1 VPDALLAPS
10 LVRALPASSR
20 SLAELIERLR
30 TPMAGGGHAFAL
42 HETTSSARP
51 YLLAALHNAV
61 KGQLFVIVPT
71 TDVAERTFTDL
82 TYYLGERAAETV
94 ALLRPR
100 DETLGALESPS
111 ERSARMTLLADM
123 CARKPQV
130 IVAPVAALRQ
140 FVIPRQVFEDA
151 SFQLRRGETADWD
164 ATLVRLYR
172 LGYARVDVVS
182 AAGEYA
188 VRGGIL
194 DVFPATADL
203 PARIEFFGDD
213 VDAIRQFEV
222 QSQRS
227 TGELDAVRIAP
238 WLEILRDEALRANV
252 LARAHGEPNVVSAL
266 RAYLAGGADVPE
278 PWLGL
283 AYDEHA
289 TVLDYLHPESL
300 VVLEEPGMLET
311 IEHGLD
317 EERSRGTQAL
327 MAGVDSGEL
336 DVRDDEVGEA
346 LLADVIAPYP
356 RLNDYTERFAARRT
370 LTVTGGI
377 EAGNLPWLPRAMD
390 SFVLETRPAEHFN
403 RRIELFTGQVREWV
417 TAGDTVWLAATG
429 ASRLA
434 EILRAANV
442 GVDRTAPLVHLRAS
456 GTDGVAMMSRGGAL
470 RPGGAESKT
479 EHRSNGIGVP
489 VRPAARGR
497 VYVDQGSIEAGF
509 SIPALHLHVLGDR
522 EIFGQPAK
530 RVKLRAVKEGVP
542 VTLADLRVG
551 DYIVHAVHGI
561 GQYLGLRTETIL
573 GATSDYL
580 DLKYAGTD
588 RMLVPVHQMH
598 QVTKYSAS
606 EGTAPRLS
614 KMGGAD
620 WARTKTRVSEK
631 LAEIAEGLVALY
643 AEREIAH
650 GHAFGPDTPWQAE
663 LEESF
668 PYEPTPDQAK
678 AIDEAKHDM
687 EEPRPMDRLVCGD
700 VGYGKTEVAVRA
712 IFKAV
717 ADRKQV
723 AVLCPTTLLAS
734 QHHRT
739 FSARFASFPLRIE
752 ELSRF
757 KTKKEAQAILNDLAL
772 GKVDVVVGTH
782 RILQKDVVFRD
793 LGLIVVDE
801 EQRFG
806 VMHKER
812 LKQLK
817 ATVDVLTLSATPIPR
832 TLQMSLMGVRD
843 LSLIQTAPKNRM
855 SIKTVVVPASDAV
868 VQRAIVNELDRGGQV
883 YYVHNRIESIYGV
896 ARALE
901 QLVPKARIAVG
912 HGQMR
917 EHELEP
923 VMGKF
928 IDGEIDVFVSTTI
941 IENGIDI
948 PNVNTIVVNDADK
961 FGLAQL
967 YQLRGRVGRSNH
979 QAYAFLLYQAHKALT
994 EEAKARLEA
1003 IREFTHLGSG
1013 LQIAMRDLEI
1023 RGAGNLLGAAQSG
1036 FIGAVGFETYA
1047 QLLAEAIA
1055 ERRNTAAPSSFSQ
1068 PEAVIDVKLDAYVPD
1083 DYIPQVSQKIAIYQQ
1098 LAAARTVA
1106 AVDEAVA
1113 SVRDRFGPPPPEFDA
1128 LVEITR
1134 LRVLALR
1141 IGVTRVV
1148 INEQRLTLGVGSGF
1162 ALDPA
1167 SIPKLQSIS
1176 KNRFR
1181 FGEGRITIDLP
1192 ARSPADQLP
1201 TLHALLEAL

>member
-1 VPDALLAPS
+1 MVNWKAVPDALLAPS

-20 SLAELIERLR
+20 PLAELIERLR
-30 TPMAGGGHAFAL
+30 TPLPSSEPASGASKRGGLAFAL
-42 HETTSSARP
+42 HETTGAARP
-51 YLLAALHNAV
+51 YLLAALHNV
-61 KGQLFVIVPT
+61 LGGQLFVVVPT

-140 FVIPRQVFEDA
+140 YVMPRRIFEDA
-151 SFQLRRGETADWD
+151 TFRLRQGETADWD
-164 ATLVRLYR
+164 ATLERLYR

-194 DVFPATADL
+194 DVFAATADL
-203 PARIEFFGDD
+203 PVRVEFFGDEI
-213 VDAIRQFEV
+213 DAIRQFDV

-227 TGELDAVRIAP
+227 NAALDELRIAP
-238 WLEILRDEALRANV
+238 WLEILRDEPLRASV

-278 PWLGL
+278 PWLSL
-283 AYDEHA
+283 AYDERA
-289 TVLDYLHPESL
+289 TVLDYLHAEAL

-311 IEHGLD
+311 VERGLE
-317 EERSRGTQAL
+317 EERSRGSAAL

-336 DVRDDEVGEA
+336 EVRDDEVGEA
-346 LLADVIAPYP
+346 LLADVVAPYP
-356 RLNDYTERFAARRT
+356 RLNDYGERLAARRA
-370 LTVTGGI
+370 LTITGGI
-377 EAGNLPWLPRAMD
+377 EAGDVPWLPRAME

-403 RRIELFTGQVREWV
+403 RRIELFTQQVREWV
-417 TAGDTVWLAATG
+417 AAGDTVWLTATG

-434 EILRAANV
+434 EIVRGANLSV
-442 GVDRTAPLVHLRAS
+442 ERSAPLVHLRAA
-456 GTDGVAMMSRGGAL
+456 GTDGVAMMSRTG
-470 RPGGAESKT
+470 T
-479 EHRSNGIGVP
+479 
-489 VRPAARGR
+489 

-522 EIFGQPAK
+522 EIYGQPAK

-542 VTLADLRVG
+542 ITLADLRVG
-551 DYIVHAVHGI
+551 DYVVHAVHGI

-614 KMGGAD
+614 RMGGAD

-643 AEREIAH
+643 AEREITR
-650 GHAFGPDTPWQAE
+650 GHAFAPDTPWQAE

-668 PYEPTPDQAK
+668 PYDPTPDQAK
-678 AIDEAKHDM
+678 AIDETKVDM
-687 EEPRPMDRLVCGD
+687 EEPRPMDRLICGD

-757 KTKKEAQAILNDLAL
+757 KTKKEAQAILDDLAR

-843 LSLIQTAPKNRM
+843 LSLIRTAPKNRM

-923 VMGKF
+923 VMSRF

-1036 FIGAVGFETYA
+1036 FIGAVGFDTYA

-1055 ERRNTAAPSSFSQ
+1055 ERRNAPRPASFNQ

-1083 DYIPQVSQKIAIYQQ
+1083 DYVPQVSQKIAIYQQ

-1106 AVDEAVA
+1106 AVEDAVA
-1113 SVRDRFGPPPPEFDA
+1113 SVRDRFGPPPPQFDA

-1134 LRVLALR
+1134 LRVLALQV
-1141 IGVTRVV
+1141 GVTRVV
-1148 INEQRLTLGVGSGF
+1148 INEHRLTLGVGSGF

-1167 SIPKLQSIS
+1167 SIPKLQSIT

>member
-1 VPDALLAPS
+1 VPEAALAPS

-20 SLAELIERLR
+20 PLAELIERLR
-30 TPMAGGGHAFAL
+30 TPLEGRGLAFAL

-51 YLLAALHNAV
+51 YLLAALHGV
-61 KGQLFVIVPT
+61 LKGQIFVVVPT

-82 TYYLGERAAETV
+82 TYYLGGEAAQSV
-94 ALLRPR
+94 ALLRAR
-100 DETLGALESPS
+100 DETVGALDSPS
-111 ERSARMTLLADM
+111 ERSARMTLLADL

-140 FVIPRQVFEDA
+140 HVIPRRVFEDA
-151 SFQLRRGETADWD
+151 AFTLRVNETAGWD
-164 ATLVRLYR
+164 AAIERLYR
-172 LGYARVDVVS
+172 LGYTRVDVVS

-194 DVFPATADL
+194 DVFPATADRPL
-203 PARIEFFGDD
+203 RVEFFGDD
-213 VDAIRQFEV
+213 VDSIRPFDL

-227 TGELDAVRIAP
+227 EGSLDAFTITP
-238 WLEILRDEALRANV
+238 WLEILRDDALRANV
-252 LARAHGEPNVVSAL
+252 SARAGGEPNVVSAL
-266 RAYLAGGADVPE
+266 RAYLAGGHDVPE
-278 PWLGL
+278 PWLAL
-283 AYDEHA
+283 AYDERA
-289 TVLDYLHPESL
+289 TILDYLHDESL

-311 IEHGLD
+311 VERGLED
-317 EERSRGTQAL
+317 ERARGAEAL

-346 LLADVIAPYP
+346 LLADVVAPYP
-356 RLNDYTERFAARRT
+356 RLADLRERLAARRVLT
-370 LTVTGGI
+370 LTGGI
-377 EAGNLPWLPRAMD
+377 EAAEVPWLPRALD
-390 SFVLETRPAEHFN
+390 AFVLETRPAEHFN
-403 RRIELFTGQVREWV
+403 RRIELFTKQVREWV
-417 TAGDTVWLAATG
+417 SAGDTVWLVTTG

-434 EILRAANV
+434 EIVRAANV
-442 GVDRTAPLVHLRAS
+442 SVQRSAPFVHLRAP
-456 GTDGVAMMSRGGAL
+456 GTNGVALAG
-470 RPGGAESKT
+470 KT
-479 EHRSNGIGVP
+479 GT
-489 VRPAARGR
+489 
-497 VYVDQGSIEAGF
+497 VYVDQGSLEAGF

-542 VTLADLRVG
+542 VTLADLKVG
-551 DYIVHAVHGI
+551 DYVVHAVHGI

-580 DLKYAGTD
+580 DLRYAGTD

-598 QVTKYSAS
+598 QVTKYSAN
-606 EGTAPRLS
+606 EGAAPRLS
-614 KMGGAD
+614 RMGGAD

-631 LAEIAEGLVALY
+631 LAAIAEGLVELY
-643 AEREIAH
+643 AEREVAR
-650 GHAFGPDTPWQAE
+650 GHAFAPDTPWQAE

-678 AIDEAKHDM
+678 AIDEAKRDM
-687 EEPRPMDRLVCGD
+687 ESPRPMDRLVCGD

-712 IFKAV
+712 IFKAI
-717 ADRKQV
+717 ADKKQV
-723 AVLCPTTLLAS
+723 AVLCPTTLLAA

-739 FSARFASFPLRIE
+739 FATRFASFPVRIE

-757 KTKKEAQAILNDLAL
+757 KTKSESRAILDDLAQ

-855 SIKTVVVPASDAV
+855 SIKTVVVPASDSV
-868 VQRAIVNELDRGGQV
+868 VQRAIANELDRGGQV

-923 VMGKF
+923 VMNRF

-948 PNVNTIVVNDADK
+948 PNVNTIIVNDADK

-979 QAYAFLLYQAHKALT
+979 QAYAFLLYQAHKALS
-994 EEAKARLEA
+994 EDAKARLEA

-1036 FIGAVGFETYA
+1036 FIGAVGFETYV

-1055 ERRNTAAPSSFSQ
+1055 ERKGVAHEREDAR
-1068 PEAVIDVKLDAYVPD
+1068 EAVIDVKLDAYVPD
-1083 DYIPQVSQKIAIYQQ
+1083 DYVPQVSQKIAIYQQ
-1098 LAAARTVA
+1098 LAAARTLPQ
-1106 AVDEAVA
+1106 VDEAVA

-1134 LRVLALR
+1134 LRVMALEA
-1141 IGVTRVV
+1141 GVTRVV

-1162 ALDPA
+1162 RLDPD

-1176 KNRFR
+1176 KNKFR
-1181 FGEGRITIDLP
+1181 FGEGKITIDLP
-1192 ARSPADQLP
+1192 ARSAADQLP
-1201 TLHALLEAL
+1201 TLHALLEALT

>member
-1 VPDALLAPS
+1 MMRTHVVHLEAVPQAALAPS

-20 SLAELIERLR
+20 PLAELIERLR
-30 TPMAGGGHAFAL
+30 TPLAGRGLAFAL
-42 HETTSSARP
+42 HETTSTARP
-51 YLLAALHNAV
+51 YLLAALHNV
-61 KGQLFVIVPT
+61 LRGQIFVVVPT

-82 TYYLGERAAETV
+82 TYYLGASAAETV
-94 ALLRPR
+94 ALLRAR
-100 DETLGALESPS
+100 DETLGAIESPS
-111 ERSARMTLLADM
+111 ERSARMTLLAEM

-140 FVIPRQVFEDA
+140 YVIPRSVFEDA
-151 SFQLRRGETADWD
+151 SFRLRANESAGWET
-164 ATLVRLYR
+164 TLQRLYR

-194 DVFPATADL
+194 DVFPATAEQ
-203 PARIEFFGDD
+203 PVRVEFFGDE
-213 VDAIRQFEV
+213 VDSIRPFDL

-227 TGELDAVRIAP
+227 TGTLDAVSVTP
-238 WLEILRDEALRANV
+238 WLEILRDEALRENV
-252 LARAHGEPNVVSAL
+252 LARAAGEANVISAL
-266 RAYLAGGADVPE
+266 RAYLGGGADVPE
-278 PWLGL
+278 PWLAL
-283 AYDEHA
+283 AYDAQA
-289 TVLDYLHPESL
+289 TILDYLHGDAL

-311 IEHGLD
+311 VEHGLD
-317 EERSRGTQAL
+317 DERARGAEAL

-356 RLNDYTERFAARRT
+356 RLVGHRERLAARRV
-370 LTVTGGI
+370 LTMTGGI
-377 EAGNLPWLPRAMD
+377 EAGDLAWLPRAVD
-390 SFVLETRPAEHFN
+390 TFVLETRPAEHFN
-403 RRIELFTGQVREWV
+403 RRIELFTQQVRAWV
-417 TAGDTVWLAATG
+417 AAGDTVWLVATG

-434 EILRAANV
+434 EIVRAADV
-442 GVDRTAPLVHLRAS
+442 TVERSATLVHLRAA
-456 GTDGVAMMSRGGAL
+456 GTNGVAQMR
-470 RPGGAESKT
+470 KT
-479 EHRSNGIGVP
+479 GTVF
-489 VRPAARGR
+489 
-497 VYVDQGSIEAGF
+497 VDQGSIESGF

-522 EIFGQPAK
+522 EIYGQPAK

-542 VTLADLRVG
+542 VTLADLKVG
-551 DYIVHAVHGI
+551 DYVVHAVHGI

-580 DLKYAGTD
+580 DLRYAGTD

-606 EGTAPRLS
+606 EGAAPRLS
-614 KMGGAD
+614 KMGGSD

-631 LAEIAEGLVALY
+631 LAAIAEGLVELY
-643 AEREIAH
+643 AEREVAR

-668 PYEPTPDQAK
+668 PYEPTPDQAT
-678 AIDEAKHDM
+678 AIVDTKHDM
-687 EEPRPMDRLVCGD
+687 EEPKPMDRLVCGD

-739 FSARFASFPLRIE
+739 FTARFASFPLRIE

-757 KTKKEAQAILNDLAL
+757 KTKKEAQAILNDLAQ

-868 VQRAIVNELDRGGQV
+868 VQRAIVNEIDRGGQV

-901 QLVPKARIAVG
+901 QLVPKARVAVG

-923 VMGKF
+923 VMSRF

-979 QAYAFLLYQAHKALT
+979 QAYAFLLYQAHKALS

-1036 FIGAVGFETYA
+1036 FIGAVGFETYV
-1047 QLLAEAIA
+1047 QLLAEAVA
-1055 ERRNTAAPSSFSQ
+1055 DRRSTALRPAPEVR
-1068 PEAVIDVKLDAYVPD
+1068 EAVIDVKLDAYVPD

-1098 LAAARTVA
+1098 LAAARTLAQV
-1106 AVDEAVA
+1106 EETVA
-1113 SVRDRFGPPPPEFDA
+1113 SVRDRFGPTPPEFDA
-1128 LVEITR
+1128 LVEITG
-1134 LRVLALR
+1134 LRVMALKV
-1141 IGVTRVV
+1141 GVTRVV
-1148 INEQRLTLGVGSGF
+1148 INEQRLTLGVGSAF
-1162 ALDPA
+1162 RLDPA
-1167 SIPKLQSIS
+1167 SIAKLQSIT
-1176 KNRFR
+1176 KNKFR
-1181 FGEGRITIDLP
+1181 FSEGRITIDLP
-1192 ARSPADQLP
+1192 ARTATEQLP
-1201 TLHALLEAL
+1201 TLRMLLEAL

>member
-1 VPDALLAPS
+1 
-10 LVRALPASSR
+10 
-20 SLAELIERLR
+20 
-30 TPMAGGGHAFAL
+30 M
-42 HETTSSARP
+42 
-51 YLLAALHNAV
+51 
-61 KGQLFVIVPT
+61 
-71 TDVAERTFTDL
+71 
-82 TYYLGERAAETV
+82 
-94 ALLRPR
+94 
-100 DETLGALESPS
+100 
-111 ERSARMTLLADM
+111 
-123 CARKPQV
+123 
-130 IVAPVAALRQ
+130 
-140 FVIPRQVFEDA
+140 
-151 SFQLRRGETADWD
+151 
-164 ATLVRLYR
+164 
-172 LGYARVDVVS
+172 
-182 AAGEYA
+182 
-188 VRGGIL
+188 
-194 DVFPATADL
+194 
-203 PARIEFFGDD
+203 
-213 VDAIRQFEV
+213 
-222 QSQRS
+222 
-227 TGELDAVRIAP
+227 
-238 WLEILRDEALRANV
+238 
-252 LARAHGEPNVVSAL
+252 
-266 RAYLAGGADVPE
+266 
-278 PWLGL
+278 
-283 AYDEHA
+283 
-289 TVLDYLHPESL
+289 
-300 VVLEEPGMLET
+300 
-311 IEHGLD
+311 
-317 EERSRGTQAL
+317 
-327 MAGVDSGEL
+327 
-336 DVRDDEVGEA
+336 
-346 LLADVIAPYP
+346 
-356 RLNDYTERFAARRT
+356 
-370 LTVTGGI
+370 
-377 EAGNLPWLPRAMD
+377 
-390 SFVLETRPAEHFN
+390 
-403 RRIELFTGQVREWV
+403 
-417 TAGDTVWLAATG
+417 
-429 ASRLA
+429 
-434 EILRAANV
+434 
-442 GVDRTAPLVHLRAS
+442 
-456 GTDGVAMMSRGGAL
+456 
-470 RPGGAESKT
+470 
-479 EHRSNGIGVP
+479 
-489 VRPAARGR
+489 
-497 VYVDQGSIEAGF
+497 
-509 SIPALHLHVLGDR
+509 LGDR
-522 EIFGQPAK
+522 EIYGQPAK
-530 RVKLRAVKEGVP
+530 RVKLRAIKEGVP

-551 DYIVHAVHGI
+551 DYVVHAVHGI

-580 DLKYAGTD
+580 DLKYTGTD

-668 PYEPTPDQAK
+668 PYEPTPDQAT
-678 AIDEAKHDM
+678 AIGETKGDM
-687 EEPRPMDRLVCGD
+687 ERPKPMDRLVCGD

-739 FSARFASFPLRIE
+739 FTARFASFPLRVE

-757 KTKKEAQAILNDLAL
+757 KTKKEARAILDDLAL

-832 TLQMSLMGVRD
+832 TLQMSLTGVRD

-868 VQRAIVNELDRGGQV
+868 VQRAISNELDRGGQV
-883 YYVHNRIESIYGV
+883 YYVHNRIESIYGIV
-896 ARALE
+896 RALE

-923 VMGKF
+923 VMSKF

-948 PNVNTIVVNDADK
+948 PNVNTIIVNDADK

-1036 FIGAVGFETYA
+1036 FIGAVGFDTYA
-1047 QLLAEAIA
+1047 QLLADAISA
-1055 ERRNTAAPSSFSQ
+1055 LRQAQGHKGKVEGTDRR
-1068 PEAVIDVKLDAYVPD
+1068 EAVIDVKLDAYVPD

-1113 SVRDRFGPPPPEFDA
+1113 SVRDRFGPPPPQFDA

-1141 IGVTRVV
+1141 VGITRVV

-1162 ALDPA
+1162 TLDPA

-1192 ARSPADQLP
+1192 ARSAADQLP

>member
-1 VPDALLAPS
+1 MVDWKAVPDALLAPS

-20 SLAELIERLR
+20 PLAELIERLR
-30 TPMAGGGHAFAL
+30 TPLAGAKGAHDAAKPAGLAFAL
-42 HETTSSARP
+42 HETTAAARP
-51 YLLAALHNAV
+51 YLLAALHGTV
-61 KGQLFVIVPT
+61 GGQIFVVVPT

-82 TYYLGERAAETV
+82 TYFLGERAAETV

-111 ERSARMTLLADM
+111 ERSARMTLLADL

-140 FVIPRQVFEDA
+140 YVIPRAAFEDA
-151 SFQLRRGETADWD
+151 TFRLRRGENADWE
-164 ATLVRLYR
+164 ATLAQLYR

-182 AAGEYA
+182 AAGEFA

-194 DVFPATADL
+194 DVFASTADL
-203 PARIEFFGDD
+203 PVRVEFFGDE
-213 VDAIRQFEV
+213 VDAIRAFEV

-227 TGELDAVRIAP
+227 TAELDEVRIAP
-238 WLEILRDEALRANV
+238 WLEILRDGALRANV
-252 LARAHGEPNVVSAL
+252 LARAAGEPNVVSAL

-278 PWLGL
+278 PWLSL
-283 AYDEHA
+283 AYDARA

-311 IEHGLD
+311 IERGLD
-317 EERSRGTQAL
+317 EERARGSAAL

-346 LLADVIAPYP
+346 LLADVVAPAP
-356 RLNDYTERFAARRT
+356 RLNDYRDRLGARRV
-370 LTVTGGI
+370 LIVTGGI
-377 EAGNLPWLPRAMD
+377 EAGDVPWLPRAVE

-417 TAGDTVWLAATG
+417 AAGDTVWLTATG

-434 EILRAANV
+434 EIVRAANV
-442 GVDRTAPLVHLRAS
+442 TVERSAPFVHLRAA
-456 GTDGVAMMSRGGAL
+456 GTDGVAMMSRTG
-470 RPGGAESKT
+470 T
-479 EHRSNGIGVP
+479 
-489 VRPAARGR
+489 

-522 EIFGQPAK
+522 EIYGQPAK

-551 DYIVHAVHGI
+551 DYVVHAVHGI

-614 KMGGAD
+614 RMGGAD

-643 AEREIAH
+643 AEREVTR
-650 GHAFGPDTPWQAE
+650 GHAFAPDTPWQAE

-668 PYEPTPDQAK
+668 PYDPTPDQGK
-678 AIDEAKHDM
+678 AIDETKHDM

-723 AVLCPTTLLAS
+723 AVLCPTTLLAA

-739 FSARFASFPLRIE
+739 FSARFASFPLRVE

-757 KTKKEAQAILNDLAL
+757 KTRKEAQAILDDLAR
-772 GKVDVVVGTH
+772 GTVDVVVGTH

-812 LKQLK
+812 LKQMR

-832 TLQMSLMGVRD
+832 TLQMSLTGVRD

-868 VQRAIVNELDRGGQV
+868 VQRAITSEIDRGGQV

-923 VMGKF
+923 VMSKF

-1036 FIGAVGFETYA
+1036 FIGAVGFDTYA
-1047 QLLAEAIA
+1047 QLLAEAISQ
-1055 ERRNTAAPSSFSQ
+1055 RRQTAPPPAFNHPSTGSGQ
-1068 PEAVIDVKLDAYVPD
+1068 GEAVIDVKLDAYVPD
-1083 DYIPQVSQKIAIYQQ
+1083 EYVPQVSQKIAIYQQ
-1098 LAAARTVA
+1098 LAAARTVD
-1106 AVDEAVA
+1106 AVEDAVA

-1141 IGVTRVV
+1141 VGVTRVV
-1148 INEQRLTLGVGSGF
+1148 INEHRLTLGVGSGF

-1192 ARSPADQLP
+1192 ARNPAEQLP

>member
-1 VPDALLAPS
+1 MTALGPS
-10 LVRALPASSR
+10 LARALPASSR
-20 SLAELIERLR
+20 PLAELIERLR
-30 TPMAGGGHAFAL
+30 TPLPLKPAGSSPRGLAFAL
-42 HETTSSARP
+42 HETTASARP
-51 YLLAALHNAV
+51 YLLAALHGAVNAPV
-61 KGQLFVIVPT
+61 FVVVPT
-71 TDVAERTFTDL
+71 SDVAERTFTDL
-82 TYYLGERAAETV
+82 AYYLGEREPQSV
-94 ALLRPR
+94 ALLRAR
-100 DETLGALESPS
+100 EETLGAIESPS
-111 ERSARMTLLADM
+111 ERSARMTLLADL
-123 CARKPQV
+123 CARKPYL

-140 FVIPRQVFEDA
+140 YVIPRSAFEDA
-151 SFQLRRGETADWD
+151 TFTLRTGEAPGWD
-164 ATLVRLYR
+164 ATHERLYR

-194 DVFPATADL
+194 DVFPATADA
-203 PARIEFFGDD
+203 PVRVEFFGDE
-213 VDAIRQFEV
+213 VESLRPFEL

-227 TGELDAVRIAP
+227 SGETDAVTIAP
-238 WLEILRDEALRANV
+238 WLEVLRDPALRENV
-252 LARAHGEPNVVSAL
+252 LVRATGATNAISAL

-278 PWLGL
+278 PWLSL
-283 AYDEHA
+283 AYDERA
-289 TVLDYLHPESL
+289 TVLDYLHDDAL

-311 IEHGLD
+311 VERGLE
-317 EERSRGTQAL
+317 EERTRGAQAL
-327 MAGVDSGEL
+327 MAGVESGEL

-346 LLADVIAPYP
+346 LLADVVAPYP
-356 RLNDYTERFAARRT
+356 RLVDHTERLAARRV
-370 LTVTGGI
+370 LVVTGGI
-377 EAGNLPWLPRAMD
+377 EAGDVPWLPRAME

-403 RRIELFTGQVREWV
+403 RRIELFTQAVRDWV
-417 TAGDTVWLAATG
+417 AAGETVWLVANG

-442 GVDRTAPLVHLRAS
+442 TVERSAPFVHLRAGTL
-456 GTDGVAMMSRGGAL
+456 GTDGVAMTSATG
-470 RPGGAESKT
+470 T
-479 EHRSNGIGVP
+479 
-489 VRPAARGR
+489 ARGT
-497 VYVDQGSIEAGF
+497 VYVDQGSIESGF
-509 SIPALHLHVLGDR
+509 AIPMLHLHVLGDR
-522 EIFGQPAK
+522 EIYGQPAK

-542 VTLADLRVG
+542 VTLADLKVG
-551 DYIVHAVHGI
+551 EYVVHAVHGI
-561 GQYLGLRTETIL
+561 AQYLGLRKETIL

-598 QVTKYSAS
+598 QVTKYSAN
-606 EGTAPRLS
+606 EGAAPRLS
-614 KMGGAD
+614 RMGGAD

-631 LAEIAEGLVALY
+631 LAEIAEGLVELY
-643 AEREIAH
+643 AEREIAR
-650 GHAFGPDTPWQAE
+650 GHAFAPDTPWQAE

-668 PYEPTPDQAK
+668 PYEPTPDQGQ
-678 AIDEAKHDM
+678 AIDETKRDM
-687 EEPRPMDRLVCGD
+687 EQPKPMDRLVCGD

-712 IFKAV
+712 MFKAIT
-717 ADRKQV
+717 DKKQV
-723 AVLCPTTLLAS
+723 AVLCPTTLLAA

-739 FSARFASFPLRIE
+739 FATRFASFPIRIE

-757 KTKKEAQAILNDLAL
+757 KSRKEAQAIVDDLAA

-868 VQRAIVNELDRGGQV
+868 VQRAITSELDRGGQV

-912 HGQMR
+912 HGRMN
-917 EHELEP
+917 EKELEP
-923 VMGKF
+923 VMSRF

-994 EEAKARLEA
+994 EEAKSRLEA

-1036 FIGAVGFETYA
+1036 FIGAVGFETYV
-1047 QLLAEAIA
+1047 QLLADAIA
-1055 ERRNTAAPSSFSQ
+1055 LRRARDDKASLSSAPAARA
-1068 PEAVIDVKLDAYVPD
+1068 EAVIDVKLDAFVPDGYVP
-1083 DYIPQVSQKIAIYQQ
+1083 QTSQKIAIYQQ
-1098 LAAARTVA
+1098 LAAARTLE
-1106 AVDEAVA
+1106 AVEDAVA

-1134 LRVLALR
+1134 LRVMALAA
-1141 IGVTRVV
+1141 GVTRVV
-1148 INEQRLTLGVGSGF
+1148 INERRLTLGVGSGF
-1162 ALDPA
+1162 RLDPDA
-1167 SIPKLQSIS
+1167 IPKLQSIS
-1176 KNRFR
+1176 KNKFR
-1181 FGEGRITIDLP
+1181 FGEGKITIDLP
-1192 ARSPADQLP
+1192 ARSAAEQLP
-1201 TLHALLEAL
+1201 TLHALLAAL